1 MTRTRNIISGA
12 ATLAFLAG
20 AGLGARQPIFENDV
34 EAQARGAAQGPAYQ
48 ADPFWPK
55 PLPNHWILGS
65 VTGVAVDAKENVWIV
80 HRGLDSLTVRTEAG
94 LALTPPGSEV
104 CCAPAPQV
112 LQFDPAGNLVAH
124 WGGPGQ
130 GFEWP
135 VSPGGI
141 EVDGKGNVWITAAGV
156 DAPAGRGRGA
166 PAEEPAEAG
175 ARGGRAG
182 AAGGAA
188 AGGAAT
194 GGAAAGGAA
203 AGGAAAGGA
212 AGGQAAA
219 GGGQGRGGGRG
230 GQAAAPPR
238 PADAQV
244 LKFSSDG
251 KFVMQIGQAGK
262 TGDHASTT
270 NLNRP
275 AAVEVDLA
283 ANEVYVAD
291 GAANRRIVVFDATTG
306 AYKRHWGAY
315 GAKPDDS
322 PLPAYNPSDPPAK
335 QFRSPSCV
343 RIARDGSVYVCDRQ
357 NNRIQVFKKD
367 GTFVKEG
374 VISKTTLGN
383 GAVWDIAFSNDP
395 QQQTLF
401 VADGQ
406 DQKVF
411 IVRRDT
417 LEVTGSIGDGGRWP
431 GHFFG
436 VGSVALDSKGNVY
449 TGENFEGKRVQKF
462 VRK

>member
-1 MTRTRNIISGA
+1 MKRTTTISMGA
-12 ATLAFLAG
+12 ALALLCG
-20 AGLGARQPIFENDV
+20 VGLGARPASNDGRP
-34 EAQARGAAQGPAYQ
+34 ADQARGAAQRPAYQ

-55 PLPNHWILGS
+55 PLPNNWILGS
-65 VTGVAVDAKENVWIV
+65 VTGVAVDSKENVWIV
-80 HRGLDSLTVRTEAG
+80 HRGLDSLTARTEAG
-94 LALTPPGSEV
+94 LALNPPGSEI
-104 CCAPAPQV
+104 CCGPAPQV
-112 LQFDPAGNLVAH
+112 LRFDPAGNLAGH

-130 GFEWP
+130 GFDWP
-135 VSPGGI
+135 GSPGGI
-141 EVDGKGNVWITAAGV
+141 AVDGKGNVWIAAAGF

-166 PAEEPAEAG
+166 PAEEPAEG
-175 ARGGRAG
+175 RGRGRSGDA
-182 AAGGAA
+182 
-188 AGGAAT
+188 

-203 AGGAAAGGA
+203 AGGAAAAGA
-212 AGGQAAA
+212 AARGGAAA
-219 GGGQGRGGGRG
+219 GGGQGRGGGGRG
-230 GQAAAPPR
+230 GQGGAPPR
-238 PADAQV
+238 PADAHV

-262 TGDHASTT
+262 PGDMTSTT
-270 NLNRP
+270 ALNRP
-275 AAVEVDLA
+275 AAIEVDLA
-283 ANEVYVAD
+283 ANELYVAD

-315 GAKPDDS
+315 GQKPDDS
-322 PLPAYNPSDPPAK
+322 QLGPYSPGDPPAK

-367 GTFVKEG
+367 GTFVKEAF
-374 VISKTTLGN
+374 VSKATLGN

-411 IVRRDT
+411 MLRRDT
-417 LEVTGSIGDGGRWP
+417 LEVQGSFGDGGRWP

-436 VGSVALDSKGNVY
+436 VGSIALDTKGNVY
-449 TGENFEGKRVQKF
+449 TGETFEGKRVQKF